1 MNDDIHIK
9 QYNNRVVNLMAGIIN
24 KYNISREREG
34 GQWAVYYPS
43 PQSFK

>member
-9 QYNNRVVNLMAGIIN
+9 QYNNRVVMAGIIN

-43 PQSFK
+43 PQRFK

>member
-24 KYNISREREG
+24 KYKISIERG